1 MTIALI
7 TDMKRRFRA
16 RSAFTLIE
24 MIASIAI
31 ALFVFLLIYKLLSSV
46 RNHYLY
52 GTVNLQNLQDA
63 RLAVNHLRRDF
74 SSACPRFKDGGVPS
88 SAYIYVNRLRKYVF
102 KDPPGWIP
110 QYGDPIQVTPNGLS
124 FFRFE
129 FDAGAK
135 PRVEHVLY
143 TFDAA
148 TKTLKRK
155 YKGSERSFKGFEA
168 VEFKLYTHMVNPA
181 VPLLWVRLLIHE
193 GKEMYGSA
201 NIGKPLELT
210 TTISSN
216 FISSSLN
223 NLSWNYETYHN

>member
-1 MTIALI
+1 MTIASI
-7 TDMKRRFRA
+7 TDMKRLLKP

-24 MIASIAI
+24 MIASIAV
-31 ALFVFLLIYKLLSSV
+31 ALLVFLMIYKLLSSV

-63 RLAVNHLRRDF
+63 RLAINHLRRDF
-74 SSACPRFKDGGVPS
+74 SSACPRFKDGGAPAG
-88 SAYIYVNRLRKYVF
+88 AYIYVNRLRKYIF
-102 KDPPGWIP
+102 KDPPGWAP

-129 FDAGAK
+129 FDAGSK

-168 VEFKLYTHMVNPA
+168 VEFRLYTHMVNPA

-193 GKEMYGSA
+193 GKEMYGST

-223 NLSWNYETYHN
+223 NLTWNYETYHN

>member
-1 MTIALI
+1 MTIASI
-7 TDMKRRFRA
+7 TDVKRFFKP
-16 RSAFTLIE
+16 RSAFTMIE
-24 MIASIAI
+24 MIASVAV
-31 ALFVFLLIYKLLSSV
+31 ALLVFLMIYKLLSSV

-63 RLAVNHLRRDF
+63 RLAINHLRRDF
-74 SSACPRFKDGGVPS
+74 SSACPRFKDGGSPAN
-88 SAYIYVNRLRKYVF
+88 AYIYVNRLRKYIF
-102 KDPPGWIP
+102 KDPPGWVP

-129 FDAGAK
+129 FDAGSK
-135 PRVEHVLY
+135 PRVELVQY
-143 TFDAA
+143 QFDAA

-168 VEFKLYTHMVNPA
+168 VEFRLYTHMVNPA

-193 GKEMYGSA
+193 GKEMYGST

-223 NLSWNYETYHN
+223 NLTWNYETYHN